1 MRLTVVAAGRAQD
14 EHVVALWKR
23 YAERLKPPLALRVVD
38 DKRRG
43 APDEV
48 KRREAR
54 LLIDALPDGARVVV
68 LDERGKALDSAGLAR
83 QLGRWRDQ
91 GARDVAFVIGG
102 ADGLDRTVIERADIV
117 LSLGPLTWPHQ
128 LVRVMLA
135 EQLYR
140 ADTILS
146 GHPYHRE

>member
-1 MRLTVVAAGRAQD
+1 MRLTVVAVGRAQD
-14 EHVVALWKR
+14 PALDAVWQR
-23 YAERLKPPLALRVVD
+23 YATRLKPPLALRLVE

-43 APDEV
+43 AAAEL
-48 KRREAR
+48 KSREAK
-54 LLIDALPDGARVVV
+54 LLLAAIPEDARAVALDG
-68 LDERGKALDSAGLAR
+68 RGKALDSAGLAR

-91 GARDVAFVIGG
+91 GARDVAFLIGG
-102 ADGLDRTVIERADIV
+102 ADGLDDSVLERADLV
-117 LSLGPLTWPHQ
+117 LSLGPMTWPHA

-146 GHPYHRE
+146 GHP

>member
-1 MRLTVVAAGRAQD
+1 MRLTVVAVGRAQD
-14 EHVVALWKR
+14 EAIQELWGR
-23 YAERLKPPLALRVVD
+23 YAARLKPPLALRLVE

-43 APDEV
+43 APAEL
-48 KRREAR
+48 KAREAK
-54 LLIDALPDGARVVV
+54 LLLEALPDGALVVA
-68 LDERGKALDSAGLAR
+68 LDARGKALDSAALAR

-102 ADGLDRTVIERADIV
+102 ADGLDATVLERARLV
-117 LSLGPLTWPHQ
+117 LSLGPMTWPHQ

-140 ADTILS
+140 ADTIRI

>member
-1 MRLTVVAAGRAQD
+1 MRITVVAVGRAQD
-14 EHVVALWKR
+14 DHINALWER
-23 YAERLKPPLALRVVD
+23 YAARLKPAPVLRVVE

-43 APDEV
+43 PGGPA
-48 KRREAR
+48 REAA
-54 LLIDALPDGARVVV
+54 LILAQVPDGATVVA

-83 QLGRWRDQ
+83 QLARWRTD
-91 GARDVAFVIGG
+91 ARDLVFVIGG
-102 ADGLDRTVIERADIV
+102 ADGLDDSVTKRAGLT
-117 LSLGPLTWPHQ
+117 LSLGPMTWPHQ

-146 GHPYHRE
+146 GHPYHRA

>member
-1 MRLTVVAAGRAQD
+1 MRLTVVAVGRLSDA
-14 EHVVALWKR
+14 HLTALWTR
-23 YAERLKPPLALRVVD
+23 YAERLKPPLALRVVE
-38 DKRRG
+38 DKRRS
-43 APDEV
+43 APNER

-54 LLIDALPDGARVVV
+54 LLLDELPDGARVVA
-68 LDERGKALDSAGLAR
+68 LDERGKSLDSTRLAR
-83 QLGRWRDQ
+83 QLGGWRDQ

-102 ADGLDRTVIERADIV
+102 ADGLDGTVLDRADLV
-117 LSLGPLTWPHQ
+117 LSLGSLTWPHQ

-140 ADTILS
+140 ADTILA

>member
-1 MRLTVVAAGRAQD
+1 MRLSVVAVGRAQD
-14 EHVVALWKR
+14 EAIATLWTR
-23 YAERLKPPLALRVVD
+23 YAERLKPPPSLRLVE

-43 APDEV
+43 AAAEL
-48 KRREAR
+48 KQREAR
-54 LLIDALPDGARVVV
+54 LLLDALPDDALVVA
-68 LDERGKALDSAGLAR
+68 LDARGKALDSPGLAR
-83 QLGRWRDQ
+83 QLARWRDQ
-91 GARDVAFVIGG
+91 GTREVAFVIGG
-102 ADGLDRTVIERADIV
+102 ADGLDDSVLTRARLV

-140 ADTILS
+140 AHTINT

>member
-1 MRLTVVAAGRAQD
+1 MRLTVVAVGRAQD
-14 EHVVALWKR
+14 AHVAALWTR

-43 APDEV
+43 VPAEL

-54 LLIDALPDGARVVV
+54 LLIDALPDGARVVA

-83 QLGRWRDQ
+83 QLARWRDQ

-102 ADGLDRTVIERADIV
+102 ADGLDRSVIEQADVV

>member
-1 MRLTVVAAGRAQD
+1 MRLTVVAVGRARD
-14 EHVVALWKR
+14 EHVAALWTR

-38 DKRRG
+38 N
-43 APDEV
+43 

-54 LLIDALPDGARVVV
+54 LLIDALPDGARVVA

-91 GARDVAFVIGG
+91 GTRDVAFVIGG
-102 ADGLDRTVIERADIV
+102 ADGLDRTVIEQADVV

>member
-1 MRLTVVAAGRAQD
+1 MRLTVVAVGRTQD
-14 EHVVALWKR
+14 KPLAALWAR

-38 DKRRG
+38 DKRRAAAG
-43 APDEV
+43 DL
-48 KRREAR
+48 KQREAR
-54 LLIDALPDGARVVV
+54 LVIDALPDGARMVA
-68 LDERGKALDSAGLAR
+68 LDERGKALDSVGLAR

-102 ADGLDRTVIERADIV
+102 ADGLDRAVIERADLV

-146 GHPYHRE
+146 GHPYHRA